1 MSNRSDAFQ
10 VCEVGEAS
18 VLHQILGGHKIAKIE
33 RVARAARVRDLLLSL
48 KGAAL
53 QMEHDD
59 RMAFAELVE
68 LARAEHHAA
77 NHDQECQIEI
87 EAAVA
92 NVTHV
97 MGELAR
103 LGELNQKLHAVAL
116 RLQEEERA
124 RMQGASFRKSFNAVR
139 AALLPK
145 TKKE

>member
-68 LARAEHHAA
+68 LADTVTEMGMLKHAFQA
-77 NHDQECQIEI
+77 GIPAQRGIED
-87 EAAVA
+87 
-92 NVTHV
+92 
-97 MGELAR
+97 
-103 LGELNQKLHAVAL
+103 
-116 RLQEEERA
+116 
-124 RMQGASFRKSFNAVR
+124 
-139 AALLPK
+139 
-145 TKKE
+145 